1 MVFKVF
7 WKSISQCQHI
17 MEGGGNECFVLSFA
31 RFLMSSAS
39 DWAARFRLLPLSL
52 QTAPLSGSPKLSFV
66 ILNEWCVSAYPNNK
80 AQSRIKGW
88 SAVSYL
94 WRLAKQMSTLVPERS
109 STDKQFV
116 RGPIT
121 LKCAKLSHIFSY
133 ESNIKSWFC
142 INNCL
147 FV

>member
-94 WRLAKQMSTLVPERS
+94 PTCEDWPNGCRRSFQKRSIHLQTVCERPYHSEMCKAQSYSFIWKQR
-109 STDKQFV
+109 K
-116 RGPIT
+116 
-121 LKCAKLSHIFSY
+121 KLSL
-133 ESNIKSWFC
+133 NK
-142 INNCL
+142 
-147 FV
+147 

>member
-94 WRLAKQMSTLVPERS
+94 AYLWRLAKQMSTLVP
-109 STDKQFV
+109 STL
-116 RGPIT
+116 RGRII
-121 LKCAKLSHIFSY
+121 LKCAKLSHILSN
-133 ESNIKSWFC
+133 ESNIKSWFW
-142 INNCL
+142 INNSL